1 MAISLGY
8 LFTVLAAIAALV
20 ALRAAA
26 VRGHGAGQPDPQSVP
41 AEDLALIGAGPKRAA
56 LTALVG
62 LYEAGAIHIPLTWR
76 LGVSGP
82 LPAGSTPLAASAH
95 RLIAAAG
102 QPRVRV
108 ILQRLADG
116 PELRA
121 ARARLAAAGHVPP
134 AGLVGVLSVL
144 RLLLPVSI
152 AVAALTLLGYGAG
165 VPGLVVPVALAG
177 VLAVIVLA
185 GPAPATRD
193 GRRLVEAARIRRA
206 GYADGGVPGQR
217 AVAVALFGPA
227 ALWRADATVA
237 NRLGVGPRPQDVRG
251 GGRGGPA
258 REYTRSTDAGD
269 SAFGGIA
276 GWLAF
281 GGDDSHHGGSD
292 GWGGG
297 HSWGGWGGGHGG
309 GGGGGGHGGG
319 HGGGCGGGGGGCG
332 GGGGGCG
339 GGGGGCGGG

>member
-8 LFTVLAAIAALV
+8 LLTVLAAVAAVV
-20 ALRAAA
+20 ALRARA
-26 VRGHGAGQPDPQSVP
+26 VRGRATGEPDPRAVP
-41 AEDLALIGAGPKRAA
+41 AEDLALVAAGPKRAA

-62 LYEAGAIHIPLTWR
+62 LYEAGAICIPLTWR

-102 QPRVRV
+102 QPSVRG
-108 ILQRLADG
+108 ILQPLANG

-121 ARARLAAAGHVPP
+121 AQARLAAAGYVPS
-134 AGLVGVLSVL
+134 AGLVGLLNLV
-144 RLLLPVSI
+144 RLLVPLAI
-152 AVAALTLLGYGAG
+152 AVAALALLADGAG
-165 VPGLVVPVALAG
+165 APGLVASVALIGA
-177 VLAVIVLA
+177 VAVILLA

-193 GRRLVEAARIRRA
+193 GRRLVETARARFA

-237 NRLGVGPRPQDVRG
+237 NRLGVGPRPQDVRI
-251 GGRGGPA
+251 GGRGDSARGHTGP
-258 REYTRSTDAGD
+258 THSGD

-276 GWLAF
+276 GWFAF
-281 GGDDSHHGGSD
+281 GGDDSHHGGGD
-292 GWGGG
+292 GWSGG

-309 GGGGGGHGGG
+309 GCGGGGH
-319 HGGGCGGGGGGCG
+319 GGGGCG
-332 GGGGGCG
+332 GGGC
-339 GGGGGCGGG
+339 GGGGCGGGGCGGGGCGGG